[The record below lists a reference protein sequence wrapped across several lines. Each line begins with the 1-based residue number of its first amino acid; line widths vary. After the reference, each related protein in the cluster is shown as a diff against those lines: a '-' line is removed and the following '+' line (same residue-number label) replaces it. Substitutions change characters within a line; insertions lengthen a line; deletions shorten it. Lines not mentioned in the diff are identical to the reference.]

1 MTTAERPLADLRR
14 DQRTGHGTGRRP
26 IGTPDPA
33 FAHALSPAAAAPT
46 RVAVTIPSIRNSGAS
61 PYRPASASKAA
72 STRHLYTQR

>member
-33 FAHALSPAAAAPT
+33 FAHALSPAALDAPN
-46 RVAVTIPSIRNSGAS
+46 PPEAS
-61 PYRPASASKAA
+61 P
-72 STRHLYTQR
+72 